1 MTISRSPD
9 TPQAVSLPLVPARAV
24 VPTPWIAG
32 IAYGVALLACGW
44 ILGPLRVLLAAPRMG
59 PFAAVFLEAPLLIAV
74 MILAVRWMDRRNWIG
89 GRRRDR
95 AAMGLIGACLVL
107 VGEGAASFLMV
118 GSRAALNSFVTPT
131 GLAGLALLG
140 VAALAPLI
148 LLAWPARR
156 LR

>member
-1 MTISRSPD
+1 MP
-9 TPQAVSLPLVPARAV
+9 
-24 VPTPWIAG
+24 G
-32 IAYGVALLACGW
+32 IAYGMALLASGW
-44 ILGPLRVLLAAPRMG
+44 ILGPLRALLVTPLVG
-59 PFAAVFLEAPLLIAV
+59 PFAAAFVEAPLLIAV
-74 MILAVRWMDRRNWIG
+74 MILTVRWMDRRHWIG

-107 VGEGAASFLMV
+107 VGEGAASLLMV
-118 GSRAALNSFVTPT
+118 EGRDGFNSYVSPA

-140 VAALAPLI
+140 VAALMPLI